1 MKIELA
7 NVGKRFDGVPAL
19 RDVSLTIES
28 GKHVALV
35 GPNGSGKTTLIRVVM
50 GMLQHRGTVLLDG
63 RDAYRQRAE
72 LAQRLAYAPQIAP
85 QMSVSVG
92 EMIRTATRLRGSP
105 STRVVELAGRLGL
118 DVDAIA
124 RRAFRGLSGGMK
136 QKLLLALAM
145 AARATLL
152 VLDEPTASLDTSARA
167 QFFQL
172 FDEVAGDATL
182 ILCSHRL
189 EEIRQMVDHVCVLH
203 EGRLVHEG
211 TVGELVAGRGTSV
224 IELLVDGT
232 AHEHRWLVAHRF
244 ARGFGGWWLRHAQP
258 SDKREL
264 VAGAF
269 DALGAGLRDFS
280 VRDME
285 SVDPRVS

>member
-7 NVGKRFDGVPAL
+7 NVGKRFDGVAAL

-50 GMLQHRGTVLLDG
+50 GMLEHRGTVLLDG

-72 LAQRLAYAPQIAP
+72 LAHQLAYAPQIAP

-92 EMIRTATRLRGSP
+92 EMIQTATRLRGMP
-105 STRVVELAGRLGL
+105 SIRVVELASRLGL
-118 DVDAIA
+118 NVDVIA

-136 QKLLLALAM
+136 QKLLLAMAM
-145 AARATLL
+145 AVRATLL

-167 QFFQL
+167 RFFQL
-172 FDEVAGDATL
+172 FDEVSGDATL

-189 EEIRQMVDHVCVLH
+189 EEIRQLVDHVCVLH

-211 TVGELVAGRGTSV
+211 AVGDFVADRGTSV
-224 IELLVDGT
+224 IELLIDGT
-232 AHEHRWLVAHRF
+232 AHEHGWLVANQFTRS
-244 ARGFGGWWLRHAQP
+244 FGGWWFRHAQP

-269 DALGAGLRDFS
+269 DALGDALHDFS
-280 VRDME
+280 VRDIE
-285 SVDPRVS
+285 SVDPQGS